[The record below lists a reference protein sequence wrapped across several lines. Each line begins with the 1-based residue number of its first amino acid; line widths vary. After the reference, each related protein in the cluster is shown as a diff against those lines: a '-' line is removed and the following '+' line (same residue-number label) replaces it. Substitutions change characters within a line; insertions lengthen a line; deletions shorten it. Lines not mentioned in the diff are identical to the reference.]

1 MSQGWISLHRK
12 IMEHPFYLEKRK
24 FSKFEAW
31 IDLLL
36 LANHK
41 DSKVMLGN
49 EMIYVEKG
57 SFITSELKL
66 MERWGWSKTKVR
78 NFLDLLEKDNMI
90 VKKTDRKKTTISIVN
105 YCVYQDSET
114 TKKPQKDHEETTRRP
129 QKDTNNND
137 NNENNENNNIKSRKR
152 TQRIYEDDSD
162 EMKLVD
168 FFISE
173 IRKNDPK
180 FKEPNKQKW
189 ADEFRKL
196 IELDERDKKEI
207 ARLIR
212 WVQQDDFEKANVL
225 SPTKLRKR
233 YASLL
238 MKMNKPLKKFSY
250 TRQEAVPDWFY
261 QRNQQQISEHEEN
274 NAIDFEAERQKILAK
289 LNSSDG

>member
-31 IDLLL
+31 VDLLL

-137 NNENNENNNIKSRKR
+137 NNENNENKNIKNMSSKELDSIPYKEIVDYLNQKANTNYRHTTKKTR
-152 TQRIYEDDSD
+152 QLIQARWKEDFRL
-162 EMKLVD
+162 ED
-168 FFISE
+168 FKKVIDNKTSQWL
-173 IRKNDPK
+173 NDPK
-180 FKEPNKQKW
+180 
-189 ADEFRKL
+189 
-196 IELDERDKKEI
+196 
-207 ARLIR
+207 
-212 WVQQDDFEKANVL
+212 
-225 SPTKLRKR
+225 
-233 YASLL
+233 
-238 MKMNKPLKKFSY
+238 MNKYLRPETLFGTKFESY
-250 TRQEAVPDWFY
+250 LNERVVTNG
-261 QRNQQQISEHEEN
+261 RNQQVIGQTRSTVN
-274 NAIDFEAERQKILAK
+274 LGF
-289 LNSSDG
+289 